1 VSDAWYFHPDRHCKD
16 HRDLDAFF
24 GDYDTQ
30 VQLAATVCRGCP
42 VIFECGEEA
51 RREGIEYGLWG
62 GMPEGSAGRKRLMG
76 KPARNFD
83 MDRTVSQ
90 LAAFEKLKTKIR
102 TDYPAVWTITLDIAD
117 EYDLSLAELFERRLR
132 NGSPAQ
138 TAREDAMWRV
148 HYKTGM
154 SPADIASVFGFDR
167 STVAKS
173 IGRFRAR
180 TERSA
185 A

>member
-1 VSDAWYFHPDRHCKD
+1 VNWHEHPDRHCADHPDKD
-16 HRDLDAFF
+16 DFF

-42 VIFECGEEA
+42 VIFECQQEGA
-51 RREGIEYGLWG
+51 RTEYGLWG
-62 GMPEGSAGRKRLMG
+62 GRPEGSAGRPRLMG
-76 KPARNFD
+76 KPARSFD
-83 MDRTVSQ
+83 MDRTVAQ
-90 LAAFEKLKTKIR
+90 IAKLEKLKAKIR
-102 TDYPAVWTITLDIAD
+102 DGHADVWSIIYEVVD
-117 EYDLSLAELFERRLR
+117 EYDLSLSELFERRTQH
-132 NGSPAQ
+132 GTAAQ
-138 TAREDAMWRV
+138 NAREDAMCRV
-148 HYKTGM
+148 QDKTGM
-154 SPADIASVFGFDR
+154 SPAAIAEVFGFDR